1 MGRRTLG
8 DEKRKRVNV
17 LLNDQERQL
26 LKEKMKRY
34 GFQNLSDYLRATGIY
49 ENIYVEDLHGKTE
62 VNTCVNEL
70 LHTVNCYMLEQ
81 SKIMMRS
88 DLSYLEKEQLK
99 KQNQEITNLLSD
111 LIRSVN
117 QVLWISVRKKRR
129 SPEVYAK
136 QEKLFED

>member
-1 MGRRTLG
+1 MARRIL
-8 DEKRKRVNV
+8 DDKRKRVNV
-17 LLNDQERQL
+17 LLNEDERIL
-26 LKEKMKRY
+26 LKEKMERY
-34 GFQNLSDYLRATGIY
+34 GFQNLSDYLRASGIY

-62 VNTCVNEL
+62 VNACVNEL
-70 LHTVNCYMLEQ
+70 IKTVNCYMLEQ

-88 DLSYLEKEQLK
+88 DLSNLEKEQLK